1 MRRFVA
7 ALVVAALAFTVAGCG
22 GGGDEAEAPDTAA
35 QPPATAPPAEPE
47 QPGFLTDRS
56 ATEETTPTA
65 FPSFSTTATPAV
77 FTDKISAGRP
87 MLIFFF
93 DPAQI
98 VTNDVRA
105 EIDAVMTEYRGLID
119 LVTFNTGEKVKGQNV
134 PTDPAKAA
142 VVYASELGINSTPY
156 IVVVD
161 GGGFITWRWKGF
173 VDRGYIER
181 EVERATQ

>member
-1 MRRFVA
+1 MRRFVV

-22 GGGDEAEAPDTAA
+22 GGGGGDEAPTTS
-35 QPPATAPPAEPE
+35 QPPATTPPAEPE

-56 ATEETTPTA
+56 ATEETSPTV
-65 FPSFSTTATPAV
+65 FPSFSTTQTPAV
-77 FTDKISAGRP
+77 FTDKLSAGRP
-87 MLIFFF
+87 MLIFFY
-93 DPAQI
+93 DPVQTS
-98 VTNDVRA
+98 TNDVRA

-119 LVTFNTGEKVKGQNV
+119 LLTFNTGEKVKGQTV
-134 PTDPAKAA
+134 PTDAAKAA
-142 VVYASELGINSTPY
+142 VVYASELGVNSTPY